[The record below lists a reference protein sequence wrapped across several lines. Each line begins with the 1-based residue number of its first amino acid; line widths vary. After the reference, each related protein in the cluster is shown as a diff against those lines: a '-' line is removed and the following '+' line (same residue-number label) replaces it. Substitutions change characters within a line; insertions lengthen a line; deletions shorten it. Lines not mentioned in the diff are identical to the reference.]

1 MGGGGGGGSTVDK
14 EYNKRLAKISERQMA
29 MSEEYMDFWRQS
41 YRPLE
46 EARAAA
52 NLELIP
58 GQTGLAKEQ
67 IETGMQF
74 QRAAREGVDPEAEA
88 DVAQAGV
95 EHAFKG
101 STESMARGISRFGL
115 DPTSG
120 RFADVARQ
128 TSMAKAKGIAGA
140 RSGARRYAGE
150 ESFRRLGMATGGLG

>member
-1 MGGGGGGGSTVDK
+1 MGDGGGGGTKPDK
-14 EYNKRLAKISERQMA
+14 EYNARMATISEKQQS
-29 MSEEYMDFWRQS
+29 MSEEYMDFWRKS
-41 YRPLE
+41 YRPME

-58 GQTGLAKEQ
+58 GQTALAKQQ
-67 IETGMQF
+67 IETGQQF
-74 QRAAREGVDPEAEA
+74 QEAAREGVSPEAEA

-101 STESMARGISRFGL
+101 SGEAMARGLSRFGL

-128 TSMAKAKGIAGA
+128 TSLAKARGIAGA

-150 ESFRRLGMATGGLG
+150 ESFRRLGIATGGLG